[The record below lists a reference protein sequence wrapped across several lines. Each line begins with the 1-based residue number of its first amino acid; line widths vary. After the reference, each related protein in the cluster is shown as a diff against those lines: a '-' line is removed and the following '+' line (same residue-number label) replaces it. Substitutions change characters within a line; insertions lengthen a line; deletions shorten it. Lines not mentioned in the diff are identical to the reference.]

1 MKFKMKSPKCVI
13 SVILA
18 GYYYYFSSPDVAVV
32 ACFCDK

>member
-1 MKFKMKSPKCVI
+1 MKFKIKCLKC
-13 SVILA
+13 VILA